1 MDIIMRAIEGGA
13 DFISFKE
20 RYPQLELDRKRIE
33 TDLARDSIE
42 NPKLDENQIETFLNA
57 MLQLDSS
64 TDEGRGRL
72 INTFLRRVIVF
83 KEYVGIYLSL
93 RKEPFDVEIPSKKAE
108 NTGKPGLY
116 TASVGSPLCLR
127 SNVYV
132 QGDCIVITTDLY
144 SPKIKA
150 LAEKLGV
157 KRKGDRQHR

>member
-1 MDIIMRAIEGGA
+1 MAIIMRAIEGGA

-20 RYPQLELDRKRIE
+20 RYPQLELDRKRKE

-83 KEYVGIYLSL
+83 KEYVEIYLSL
-93 RKEPFDVEIPSKKAE
+93 RKEGS
-108 NTGKPGLY
+108 GLELCVS
-116 TASVGSPLCLR
+116 TCNLSFSFASSFKEGACCSCHTHT
-127 SNVYV
+127 SN
-132 QGDCIVITTDLY
+132 QFQFFI
-144 SPKIKA
+144 
-150 LAEKLGV
+150 
-157 KRKGDRQHR
+157 